1 MQETTNYKL
10 KKLELTDSPADI
22 TVLNGNWDTI
32 DAELKEHEG
41 SLSSQ
46 AQSIAE
52 INAELDTK
60 YDKAGGTISG
70 AVTVSKGGVTV
81 TGNST
86 FNNDVTVKG
95 TTTHENPIRSNEG
108 NYLQISVPVTRG
120 TKPSSTLYSNWSV
133 YDQNGYGTQNRLAHI
148 DYKVTNASVSSLGLY
163 VNKYVAGGQEIPVG
177 LSAGWAG
184 EEPQIVLTHTPPTD
198 SDDKSVATTEWVRAL
213 KATAGE
219 YGLVKLADET
229 ALLSEAE
236 DTALSVSG
244 AYRLNDF
251 RRKSTAYALGDTVSC
266 AFNSDYFLE
275 CTKAG
280 TTKNGSL
287 DTRNV
292 TFGQVI
298 TDGTCKWT
306 VRRHLKGINGEL
318 PDENGNIEINVDT
331 GNLAKLTAENTFTKT
346 QNIANTNPATRLNN
360 SAVTRGTKPSA
371 TKYWAYT
378 NCDADGLLMSRVRG
392 YLKVDGTNG
401 IQLTVNENV
410 ATGGTDTAL
419 GLEIKPSGG
428 FYAYAPMPADT
439 ANGNEIVTAAWANS
453 NLVNLTGAQ
462 TVKGNKTFSGTV
474 TLNGTTT
481 VSKTPTDSTHVAN
494 KKYVDDKDSKLVNL
508 TGAQTVK
515 GNKTFS
521 GTVTLNGTTTVSK
534 TPTDS
539 THVANKKYVDDVV
552 VSKGSVPTGT
562 IIPYMGQGSVP
573 SGYLLCNGAQVSRT
587 TYANLFKA
595 IGTKFGS
602 GNGSTT
608 FTLPNL
614 NGRYLQG
621 TTSTPGS
628 AISAGLPNI
637 SGELGSPGT
646 YPSYTGDG
654 PFYFPSSAKT
664 LYWWADQLPNKPIYF
679 SASRANSIYGRS
691 SAVVPSSYGTQYL
704 IKY

>member
-52 INAELDTK
+52 INEELDTK

-70 AVTVSKGGVTV
+70 AVTVSKGGITV

-86 FNNDVTVKG
+86 FNNNVTVKG
-95 TTTHENPIRSNEG
+95 TTLHENPIRSNEE

-148 DYKVTNASVSSLGLY
+148 GYKVTNASVSSLSLY

-184 EEPQIVLTHTPPTD
+184 EEPQIMLTHTPPAD
-198 SDDKSVATTEWVRAL
+198 SDDKSVATTEWVKAL

-229 ALLSEAE
+229 ALLNEAD

-251 RRKSTAYALGDTVSC
+251 RRKSTTYDLGDTVNC
-266 AFNSDYFLE
+266 AFNSEFFLE
-275 CTKAG
+275 CTQAG

-318 PDENGNIEINVDT
+318 PDENGNIEIDVDT
-331 GNLAKLTAENTFTKT
+331 GNLAKLDANNIFTSKT
-346 QNIANTNPATRLNN
+346 QALAHPITKGST
-360 SAVTRGTKPSA
+360 GTAS
-371 TKYWAYT
+371 
-378 NCDADGLLMSRVRG
+378 NRSIRFID
-392 YLKVDGTNG
+392 N
-401 IQLTVNENV
+401 Q
-410 ATGGTDTAL
+410 GGTDYAANGFGTILNKVYSNGDVETGMYAH
-419 GLEIKPSGG
+419 KNDPSQNINAYMGVIYPIDG
-428 FYAYAPMPADT
+428 EPYARAPTPADT
-439 ANGNEIVTAAWANS
+439 ANGNEIITAKWANN

-481 VSKTPTDSTHVAN
+481 VSKTPTANTHVAN
-494 KKYVDDKDSKLVNL
+494 KKYVDDHV
-508 TGAQTVK
+508 
-515 GNKTFS
+515 FS
-521 GTVTLNGTTTVSK
+521 GNYNDLTNKPNLSSYATQSWVTSQLDGLKGK
-534 TPTDS
+534 TMGLPDYS
-539 THVANKKYVDDVV
+539 TGVV
-552 VSKGSVPTGT
+552 ITSFPFTPSRPCFL
-562 IIPYMGQGSVP
+562 MG
-573 SGYLLCNGAQVSRT
+573 AR
-587 TYANLFKA
+587 A
-595 IGTKFGS
+595 IGRSHATRLALAIKGVQLEGTFIVSCDTYNFDSVGVIPTTEGRNVAHAYPLTAALTPDCTISLS
-602 GNGSTT
+602 GD
-608 FTLPNL
+608 
-614 NGRYLQG
+614 
-621 TTSTPGS
+621 
-628 AISAGLPNI
+628 
-637 SGELGSPGT
+637 SGVIYIV
-646 YPSYTGDG
+646 YP
-654 PFYFPSSAKT
+654 K
-664 LYWWADQLPNKPIYF
+664 
-679 SASRANSIYGRS
+679 
-691 SAVVPSSYGTQYL
+691 
-704 IKY
+704 

>member
-1 MQETTNYKL
+1 M
-10 KKLELTDSPADI
+10 
-22 TVLNGNWDTI
+22 
-32 DAELKEHEG
+32 
-41 SLSSQ
+41 
-46 AQSIAE
+46 
-52 INAELDTK
+52 
-60 YDKAGGTISG
+60 
-70 AVTVSKGGVTV
+70 
-81 TGNST
+81 
-86 FNNDVTVKG
+86 
-95 TTTHENPIRSNEG
+95 
-108 NYLQISVPVTRG
+108 
-120 TKPSSTLYSNWSV
+120 
-133 YDQNGYGTQNRLAHI
+133 
-148 DYKVTNASVSSLGLY
+148 
-163 VNKYVAGGQEIPVG
+163 
-177 LSAGWAG
+177 
-184 EEPQIVLTHTPPTD
+184 
-198 SDDKSVATTEWVRAL
+198 
-213 KATAGE
+213 
-219 YGLVKLADET
+219 
-229 ALLSEAE
+229 
-236 DTALSVSG
+236 
-244 AYRLNDF
+244 
-251 RRKSTAYALGDTVSC
+251 
-266 AFNSDYFLE
+266 
-275 CTKAG
+275 
-280 TTKNGSL
+280 
-287 DTRNV
+287 
-292 TFGQVI
+292 
-298 TDGTCKWT
+298 
-306 VRRHLKGINGEL
+306 
-318 PDENGNIEINVDT
+318 
-331 GNLAKLTAENTFTKT
+331 
-346 QNIANTNPATRLNN
+346 
-360 SAVTRGTKPSA
+360 
-371 TKYWAYT
+371 
-378 NCDADGLLMSRVRG
+378 
-392 YLKVDGTNG
+392 
-401 IQLTVNENV
+401 
-410 ATGGTDTAL
+410 
-419 GLEIKPSGG
+419 
-428 FYAYAPMPADT
+428 
-439 ANGNEIVTAAWANS
+439 
-453 NLVNLTGAQ
+453 
-462 TVKGNKTFSGTV
+462 
-474 TLNGTTT
+474 
-481 VSKTPTDSTHVAN
+481 
-494 KKYVDDKDSKLVNL
+494 DDKDSKLVNL